1 MYRRSNR
8 AVRDENLIV
17 GALFMLAL
25 IPLAF
30 LALDAC
36 SPPPSVEDHPCV
48 IHADDQAAVY
58 DCMERL
64 ED

>member
-1 MYRRSNR
+1 MYRRSDR
-8 AVRDENLIV
+8 AARAESFIV

-36 SPPPSVEDHPCV
+36 SPPPVVEDHPCV
-48 IHADDQAAVY
+48 IHADDQVAVQ

-64 ED
+64 GD